1 MIGALALAWGLLVA
15 APAFSRARRVH
26 AAARTRSL
34 VPQRSRPKNERVR
47 RRLRAFGKQPV
58 IASVRRVL
66 GAPRRIRAE
75 RRRAD
80 RLAREVAVAVDL
92 VAVGVAAGCTPYLAV
107 DLGAQWSPPLVGS
120 ALAGAVHATAVGRS
134 FDDALRE
141 LGMTTPAL
149 RALTDT
155 LRTSVRL
162 GTPVAPAL
170 ARLAAE
176 VRTDLR
182 RRAEARARTVPVRL
196 CFPLVACIL
205 PAFAL
210 LTVVPTVLAGLHT

>member
-1 MIGALALAWGLLVA
+1 VIGALALAWGALVA
-15 APAFSRARRVH
+15 APIAARARR
-26 AAARTRSL
+26 ASASTRTRSL
-34 VPQRSRPKNERVR
+34 APARRRLSREFVR
-47 RRLRAFGKQPV
+47 RRLRAFGDRPAV
-58 IASVRRVL
+58 ASVRRVM
-66 GAPRRIRAE
+66 GAPHRIRAE

-80 RLAREVAVAVDL
+80 RMAREVAVAVDL

-107 DLGAQWSPPLVGS
+107 DVAAQWSPPLVGS
-120 ALAGAVHATAVGRS
+120 ALAGAIRATSVGHS

-141 LGMTTPAL
+141 LGLATPPV

-162 GTPVAPAL
+162 GAPVAPAL
-170 ARLAAE
+170 ARLASE
-176 VRTDLR
+176 VRADLR